1 LEIDELEA
9 LLEAIGLKISL
20 RRLKEL
26 MDKYDA
32 DGDGCL
38 EIFEF
43 VMLLR
48 SLHQEAYLRIQEM
61 LFTPMMALA
70 SSLPSRN
77 GSASL
82 NPTSMIPSF
91 TVADGV
97 LPYSPPETGFL
108 HVNITDNLIHKKFYR
123 ILTSCQKEYILQVIK
138 GVGNSNL
145 ASLMIT
151 SAVEHIKLR
160 LEEALNFAE
169 IMIKDSSNDK
179 IEITRNLL
187 FEIDNVY
194 DASQFLHSLFRGNR
208 VELNRLK
215 KEFGMLLRPV
225 VGNPTGLFS
234 SPSLINVWI

>member
-9 LLEAIGLKISL
+9 LLEAIGLKISI

-38 EIFEF
+38 EIYEF

-61 LFTPMMALA
+61 LFNPVMALA
-70 SSLPSRN
+70 SSLPRN
-77 GSASL
+77 STASY
-82 NPTSMIPSF
+82 NPTLSVLSF
-91 TVADGV
+91 TATDGV
-97 LPYSPPETGFL
+97 SAYSPPETGFL
-108 HVNITDNLIHKKFYR
+108 HINVIDNLIHKKFYR

-187 FEIDNVY
+187 FEIDNVQ
-194 DASQFLHSLFRGNR
+194 DAGHFIHSLFRGNR
-208 VELNRLK
+208 IELNRLK

-225 VGNPTGLFS
+225 VGNPTGFDLLFS
-234 SPSLINVWI
+234 CCLS